1 MICNTLVISLKIYF
15 LTCYSSNNNN
25 DEIKQEILKSLKP
38 HDELIVF
45 DSSNTLKL
53 KQRHKG
59 IKLQDQSNVK
69 GYFLSER
76 TMQIAVPAINIAIY
90 INPTLT
96 FLAEIAFITATI
108 EENGTQSGI
117 TIFISYNNNMII
129 YKIFI

>member
-1 MICNTLVISLKIYF
+1 MIYNILVISLKIYF
-15 LTCYSSNNNN
+15 VTCYSSNNS

-38 HDELIVF
+38 HDDLIVF

-59 IKLQDQSNVK
+59 TKLQDQSNIK

-96 FLAEIAFITATI
+96 FLAEIAFITITI
-108 EENGTQSGI
+108 EENGTQNGI
-117 TIFISYNNNMII
+117 TLFISYNNNI
-129 YKIFI
+129 